1 MNDGRKDH
9 VIEVSRSA
17 YIEGSGSLWHL
28 KGRMWRRRKKKLQGS
43 SEIRETT
50 VLALQ
55 KTYKN
60 AIRIEQ

>member
-28 KGRMWRRRKKKLQGS
+28 KGPMEKEIAGKFGDQGNDCFCS
-43 SEIRETT
+43 
-50 VLALQ
+50 A
-55 KTYKN
+55 KN
-60 AIRIEQ
+60 L

>member
-1 MNDGRKDH
+1 MNDSRKEH
-9 VIEVSRSA
+9 VIVVSRSA

-28 KGRMWRRRKKKLQGS
+28 KGRMWRRWKKKLQGS

-50 VLALQ
+50 VFVLQ